1 MYGKKNV
8 IARSKISSSKISTKR
23 QIEDF
28 IGNHSVSDI
37 TFIPLELDVSQTK
50 NRRNDCKN
58 PSIVEDASVSG
69 QITTTTPPSTKI
81 PDIIEDETQ
90 RKINKFI
97 KGI

>member
-1 MYGKKNV
+1 MVKKNV

-37 TFIPLELDVSQTK
+37 TSIPLELDVSQTK
-50 NRRNDCKN
+50 KIEEMIVKN

-97 KGI
+97 KGV